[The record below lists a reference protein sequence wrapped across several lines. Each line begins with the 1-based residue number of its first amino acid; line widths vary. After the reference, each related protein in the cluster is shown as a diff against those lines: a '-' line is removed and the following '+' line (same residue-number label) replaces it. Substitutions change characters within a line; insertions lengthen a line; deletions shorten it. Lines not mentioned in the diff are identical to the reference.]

1 MSKRTRLFLSVAAGI
16 LVVGLGTGLLAS
28 FMGFQALTLA
38 GASTPE
44 FAYVPRDVQFL
55 AFANVRNVMDSELRR
70 KLTELKPDV
79 ENGADQLKQ
88 HTGIDVRTDIDS
100 VLATWL
106 SPPGGEGGPPL
117 VIARGRF
124 DDAQIESLI
133 TAQGGRAE
141 DYKGKRLLLHEQ
153 EMFAV
158 VFLEPGL
165 AAIGSPASVRTAID
179 TQMSGNDVNGNDELM
194 RLTGDINDGS
204 VWAVARFDALVRP
217 LPADVAT
224 QLPAISWFSAK
235 GFIDSGVQ
243 GQLRVE
249 ARDEESARNLQD
261 VVRGFVA
268 LARLQVSQQ
277 AGLAQVLDSLLLSGE
292 GKTVSLSFS
301 VPSELI
307 VDTLGAAIRA
317 GGQKPSTEPFLAPAP
332 EPAPAPAL

>member
-1 MSKRTRLFLSVAAGI
+1 MSRRTRLFLSVAAGV

-28 FMGFQALTLA
+28 FMGFQTLTLA

-55 AFANVRNVMDSELRR
+55 AFANVRSVMDSELRR
-70 KLTELKPDV
+70 KLTELKPGV

-100 VLATWL
+100 VLVTWL
-106 SPPGGEGGPPL
+106 GTPAGGDGPPL
-117 VIARGRF
+117 VIATGRF

-133 TAQGGRAE
+133 TAQGGAAE
-141 DYKGKRLLLHEQ
+141 DYKGKRLLVH

-165 AAIGSPASVRTAID
+165 AAIGSPASVRTALD
-179 TQMSGNDVNGNDELM
+179 TKMSGNDVTGNDELM

-204 VWAVARFDALVRP
+204 LWAVARFDALVRP

-224 QLPAISWFSAK
+224 QLPAISWFSEK
-235 GFIDSGVQ
+235 GFIDRGVQ

-268 LARLQVSQQ
+268 LARLQVNQQ
-277 AGLAQVLDSLLLSGE
+277 AGLAQVLDGLLLSGE

-307 VDTLGAAIRA
+307 VDALGAAIRA
-317 GGQKPSTEPFLAPAP
+317 GGNKPNIEPFLAPAP

>member
-1 MSKRTRLFLSVAAGI
+1 MSRRTRLFLSVAAGV

-28 FMGFQALTLA
+28 FMGFQTLTLA

-55 AFANVRNVMDSELRR
+55 AFANVRSVMDSELRR
-70 KLTELKPDV
+70 KLTELKPGV

-100 VLATWL
+100 VLVTWL
-106 SPPGGEGGPPL
+106 GTPAGGDGPPL
-117 VIARGRF
+117 VIATGRF

-133 TAQGGRAE
+133 TAQGGAAE
-141 DYKGKRLLLHEQ
+141 DYKGKRLLVH

-165 AAIGSPASVRTAID
+165 AAIGSPASVRTALD
-179 TQMSGNDVNGNDELM
+179 TKMSGNDVTGNDELM

-204 VWAVARFDALVRP
+204 LWAVARFDALVRP

-268 LARLQVSQQ
+268 LARLQVNQQ
-277 AGLAQVLDSLLLSGE
+277 AGLAQVLDGLLLSGE

-307 VDTLGAAIRA
+307 VDALGAAIRA
-317 GGQKPSTEPFLAPAP
+317 SGNKPNIEPFLAPAP

>member
-1 MSKRTRLFLSVAAGI
+1 MSRRTRLFLSVAAGV

-28 FMGFQALTLA
+28 FMGFQTLTLA

-55 AFANVRNVMDSELRR
+55 AFANVRSVMDSELRR
-70 KLTELKPDV
+70 KLTELKPGVD
-79 ENGADQLKQ
+79 NGADQLKQ

-100 VLATWL
+100 VLVTWL
-106 SPPGGEGGPPL
+106 STPGADDGPPL

-133 TAQGGRAE
+133 TAQGGAAE
-141 DYKGKRLLLHEQ
+141 DYKGKRLLVH

-179 TQMSGNDVNGNDELM
+179 TQMSGNDVTGNDELM

-204 VWAVARFDALVRP
+204 LWAVARFDALVRP
-217 LPADVAT
+217 LPVDVAT

-268 LARLQVSQQ
+268 LARLQVNQQ
-277 AGLAQVLDSLLLSGE
+277 AGLAQVLDGLLLSGE
-292 GKTVSLSFS
+292 GKTVTLSFS

-307 VDTLGAAIRA
+307 VDALGAAVRA
-317 GGQKPSTEPFLAPAP
+317 GGKKPNIGPFLAPAP
-332 EPAPAPAL
+332 EPAAPPDL

>member
-1 MSKRTRLFLSVAAGI
+1 MSKRTRLFLSVAGGI

-28 FMGFQALTLA
+28 FMGFQALTVA

-55 AFANVRNVMDSELRR
+55 AFANVRSVMDSELRR
-70 KLTELKPDV
+70 KLTELRPGV

-88 HTGIDVRTDIDS
+88 HTGIDLRTDIDS

-106 SPPGGEGGPPL
+106 STPGGDDGPPL

-124 DDAQIESLI
+124 DDVQIESLM
-133 TAQGGRAE
+133 TAQGGVAE
-141 DYKGKRLLLHEQ
+141 DYKGKRLLAH

-179 TQMSGNDVNGNDELM
+179 TQMSGSDVTGNDELM

-204 VWAVARFDALVRP
+204 VWAVARFDALVKP

-277 AGLAQVLDSLLLSGE
+277 AGLAQVLDGLLLSGE

-307 VDTLGAAIRA
+307 IDALGAAIRA
-317 GGQKPSTEPFLAPAP
+317 GGRKPNIEPLLAPAP